1 MSNRSELL
9 ARVVGESQRHYAAY
23 TLFNQAMADRIGL
36 HPTDVQCIALL
47 DLEPG
52 PVTTGEIARLTGLAS
67 GSASRL
73 VDRLKKAGF
82 VRRLPDP
89 NDRRRALVALVP
101 DAAGR
106 IEEAWDV
113 PGRAF
118 GAALDHYTDEQLEVI
133 ADYLHRTAEVGREQA
148 RRLTSGDPRPRPGG

>member
-1 MSNRSELL
+1 MSNRAELL
-9 ARVVGESQRHYAAY
+9 ARVAAESQRHYAAY

-73 VDRLKKAGF
+73 VDRLEKAGF
-82 VRRLPDP
+82 VQRQPDP
-89 NDRRRALVALVP
+89 HDRRRALVALTP
-101 DAAGR
+101 DAATR
-106 IEEAWDV
+106 IAKAWET
-113 PGRAF
+113 PGKAF
-118 GAALDHYTDEQLEVI
+118 GATLERYTDEQLEII
-133 ADYLHRTAEVGREQA
+133 ADYLQQAGEVGREQA
-148 RRLTSGDPRPRPGG
+148 RRLTAETP

>member
-1 MSNRSELL
+1 MSNRAELL

-73 VDRLKKAGF
+73 VDRLEKAGF
-82 VRRLPDP
+82 VQRQPDP
-89 NDRRRALVALVP
+89 NDRRRALVALAP
-101 DAAGR
+101 DAAAR
-106 IEEAWDV
+106 IAEAWET
-113 PGRAF
+113 PGQAF
-118 GAALDHYTDEQLEVI
+118 GAVLERYTDEQLEIIV
-133 ADYLHRTAEVGREQA
+133 DYLRQAADVGRDQA
-148 RRLTSGDPRPRPGG
+148 RRLTTETP

>member
-1 MSNRSELL
+1 LL
-9 ARVVGESQRHYAAY
+9 KRVVGESQRHYAAY

-73 VDRLKKAGF
+73 VDRLEKAGF
-82 VRRLPDP
+82 VERHADP
-89 NDRRRALVALVP
+89 NDRRRALVALAP
-101 DAAGR
+101 DAAAR
-106 IEEAWDV
+106 ISAAWET

-118 GAALDHYTDEQLEVI
+118 GAVLERYTDEQLETI
-133 ADYLHRTAEVGREQA
+133 ADYLRQAADVGRDQA
-148 RRLTSGDPRPRPGG
+148 RRLSTEAP

>member
-1 MSNRSELL
+1 MSNRAGLL
-9 ARVVGESQRHYAAY
+9 ARVIGESQRHYAAY

-73 VDRLKKAGF
+73 VDRLEKAGF
-82 VRRLPDP
+82 VQRLPDQH
-89 NDRRRALVALVP
+89 DRRRALVALTP
-101 DAAGR
+101 DAATR
-106 IEEAWDV
+106 VAQIWET
-113 PGRAF
+113 PGQAF
-118 GAALDHYTDEQLEVI
+118 GAMLDGYTDEQLEVI
-133 ADYLHRTAEVGREQA
+133 ADYLQQAAQVGRDQA
-148 RRLTSGDPRPRPGG
+148 RRLATEAT

>member
-23 TLFNQAMADRIGL
+23 TLFNQALADRIGL

-73 VDRLKKAGF
+73 VDRLEKAGF
-82 VRRLPDP
+82 VERRHDP
-89 NDRRRALVALVP
+89 NDRRRALVALAP
-101 DAAGR
+101 DAAAR
-106 IEEAWDV
+106 IAEVWET
-113 PGRAF
+113 PGKAF
-118 GAALDHYTDEQLEVI
+118 GAMLDRYSDEQLEII
-133 ADYLHRTAEVGREQA
+133 ADYLRKAAEVGRDQA
-148 RRLTSGDPRPRPGG
+148 RRLGTETA

>member
-1 MSNRSELL
+1 MSNRAELL

-23 TLFNQAMADRIGL
+23 TLFNQALADRIGL

-47 DLEPG
+47 DLETG

-73 VDRLKKAGF
+73 VDRLEKAGF
-82 VRRLPDP
+82 VERLPDP

-101 DAAGR
+101 DATTR
-106 IEEAWDV
+106 IAAVWET
-113 PGRAF
+113 PGAAF
-118 GAALDHYTDEQLEVI
+118 GAMLGGFTDEQLEVI
-133 ADYLHRTAEVGREQA
+133 VDYLGKAAEVGRDQA
-148 RRLTSGDPRPRPGG
+148 RRLSAETP